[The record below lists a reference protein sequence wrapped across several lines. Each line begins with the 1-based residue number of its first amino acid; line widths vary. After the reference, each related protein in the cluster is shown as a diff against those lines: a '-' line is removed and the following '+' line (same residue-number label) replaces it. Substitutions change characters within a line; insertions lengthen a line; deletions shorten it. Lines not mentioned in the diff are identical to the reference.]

1 MTSAPDPAHLPEP
14 GLPKDPALYGLRRRG
29 LGAAVW
35 VLIAFTF
42 LCAISGL
49 AIARFGPQWFP
60 AKAPATAATAPA
72 PANAPGPAVSP
83 APTAP
88 AAPGPAASP
97 IQTPPA
103 PTAELAALSSRL
115 DKVQADQR
123 RESLA
128 AGEALAASALTEA
141 AQSSGRFDEQLAGLD
156 ALLPDTSDL
165 RALRALAETGAPS
178 RAALATE
185 FAAVADR
192 VAVAAK
198 TPPPG
203 ASLMARIVHALS
215 SVFTVRRIDQLSG
228 DSPDAILAR
237 AQRRVD
243 DGDLEGALKDL
254 DTLPQTGRDA
264 VAGWRARAA
273 RRVQIDHLVAAIRQA
288 AVRDLAAA
296 RGAGA

>member
-1 MTSAPDPAHLPEP
+1 MTSAPDPAHLSEP

-49 AIARFGPQWFP
+49 AIARFGPQWFS
-60 AKAPATAATAPA
+60 AKAPANSAASVTPTT
-72 PANAPGPAVSP
+72 PGAAASP
-83 APTAP
+83 APLA
-88 AAPGPAASP
+88 
-97 IQTPPA
+97 QTPPSPSLAQAA
-103 PTAELAALSSRL
+103 PPASAPSAEVAALAARV
-115 DKVQADQR
+115 DKLQADQR
-123 RESLA
+123 RAALA

-141 AQSSGRFDEQLAGLD
+141 AQSSGRFDDQLAGLD

-203 ASLMARIVHALS
+203 ASLMARIVHALA

-237 AQRRVD
+237 AQRKVD

-296 RGAGA
+296 RGTGA